1 MGSKMTWYS
10 YIILV
15 WWTGLIM
22 DQQSG
27 SADQLLFKPASYW
40 ITDPVWCSGFTRS
53 VSTKRLSAARCS
65 TFALPCELSDELL
78 GVLFSF
84 DLFFFN
90 SFGNVV
96 FLKLASSEFPVKFRS
111 DDVIGVS
118 LIVCCSDCDISR
130 PDSRVIF
137 VSWRFISALLWSDGF
152 FWGVTGI
159 DLDSDPTPDVSFSD
173 IES

>member
-1 MGSKMTWYS
+1 
-10 YIILV
+10 
-15 WWTGLIM
+15 M

-27 SADQLLFKPASYW
+27 ADLLSKLMFKPASYW
-40 ITDPVWCSGFTRS
+40 ITDPVWCSGLTRS

-84 DLFFFN
+84 DLFFFS
-90 SFGNVV
+90 SFGNVE
-96 FLKLASSEFPVKFRS
+96 FRIASSELPVKFRS

-130 PDSRVIF
+130 PDSRVIL
-137 VSWRFISALLWSDGF
+137 VSWRFISARLWSDVF
-152 FWGVTGI
+152 FGGVTGI